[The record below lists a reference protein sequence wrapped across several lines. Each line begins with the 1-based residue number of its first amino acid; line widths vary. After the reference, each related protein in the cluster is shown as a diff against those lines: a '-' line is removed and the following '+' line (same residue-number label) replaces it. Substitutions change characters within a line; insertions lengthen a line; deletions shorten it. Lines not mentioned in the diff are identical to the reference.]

1 MRPSKSS
8 SDADL
13 SARKRWKLVMML
25 SLSSIPKPERYMLT
39 TLRLKILLNSLHS
52 IWLLIGPLL
61 NKISMKD
68 VQAILLKMSSRGTME
83 PSLRMAR
90 QELVRHIQWLVLRT
104 THRKKESCQDLLMMF
119 SKELRV
125 IRNKHNFWSGLV
137 I

>member
-8 SDADL
+8 SDVDL

-90 QELVRHIQWLVLRT
+90 QELVRHIQ
-104 THRKKESCQDLLMMF
+104 
-119 SKELRV
+119 
-125 IRNKHNFWSGLV
+125 
-137 I
+137 